1 MASRTKQLIKMLDK
15 LIRQE
20 HLYTDEQLKTMKAQ
34 MRVIKEELAEE
45 ESKQS
50 KGFK

>member
-1 MASRTKQLIKMLDK
+1 MASRAKQLVKMLDK
-15 LIRQE
+15 LIGQE

>member
-1 MASRTKQLIKMLDK
+1 MASRAKQLVKMLDR

>member
-1 MASRTKQLIKMLDK
+1 MASRAKQLVKMLDK

>member
-1 MASRTKQLIKMLDK
+1 MASRAKQLIKMLDK